1 MKKVNGKIVGIILIM
16 LLMVVG
22 CSSKGSEDTKK
33 EKSENLVIYTNANSD
48 GRGEW
53 LEEKAKEQGFDITL
67 VTGGGADIASRLI
80 AEKNNPNADLVY
92 GLNSLFYEQLKSEEV
107 LTEFVPKWASEN
119 PKEMNDASGYYH
131 GIVTQAL
138 LLAYNEEKIATADAP
153 KSYIDLIEND
163 SFKGKYEAPIKLD
176 QATPRIILA
185 SILVQYK
192 DKDGELGIS
201 DDGWK
206 AVEKFLKNG
215 ERVPEGED
223 FYALFASGDIP
234 IGTLVSGTLQAK
246 EDQYGVPAQIV
257 SPKGIGSPSV
267 IESVALVNG
276 SKKEDKAKEFIE
288 WFGSAEVQGEF
299 SEKFNAMPTNEKAGD
314 KVPED
319 VKKLF
324 DQIEIQDLDWTF
336 ISENIDQWME
346 KLELEIL

>member
-1 MKKVNGKIVGIILIM
+1 MKKLNVRIVGMILAI
-16 LLMVVG
+16 LFVFAG
-22 CSSKGSEDTKK
+22 CSSNESKKGET
-33 EKSENLVIYTNANSD
+33 EKNENLIIYTNANSD

-53 LEEKAKEQGFDITL
+53 LEEKAKEKGFDITL
-67 VTGGGADIASRLI
+67 VTGGGADITSRLI
-80 AEKNNPNADLVY
+80 AEKNNPNADIVY
-92 GLNSLFYEQLKSEEV
+92 GLNSLFYEQLKSEDI
-107 LTEFVPKWASEN
+107 LTEFVPTWASEN
-119 PKEMNDASGYYH
+119 PKDMNDANGYYH

-138 LLAYNEEKIATADAP
+138 LLAYNEEKIPKDQAP
-153 KSYIDLIEND
+153 KSYLDLIENA

-176 QATPRIILA
+176 QATPRIILS

-192 DKDGELGIS
+192 DKNGELGIS
-201 DDGWK
+201 DKGWK
-206 AVEKFLKNG
+206 AVETFLKNG
-215 ERVPEGED
+215 ERVPEGDD
-223 FYALFASGDIP
+223 FYALLASGDIP

-246 EDQYGVPAQIV
+246 EEQYGIPAQIV

-276 SKKEDKAKEFIE
+276 SKKTEKAKEFIE

-299 SEKFNAMPTNEKAGD
+299 SEKFNAMPTNEKAAK
-314 KVPED
+314 KVPKD
-319 VKKLF
+319 VQKLF